1 MHAQIPL
8 QTNSS
13 DCGVFLLMYAAEVAR
28 RFPAG
33 ITQEDIETK
42 FSTTLTAEMFDGDHV
57 LEFRDYLHQLIF
69 CLQSLQKRG
78 LSEAHVK
85 DEELETFTIDR

>member
-1 MHAQIPL
+1 M

-33 ITQEDIETK
+33 ITREDVDTR
-42 FSTTLTAEMFDGDHV
+42 FAATLTADMFDLSHV
-57 LEFRDYLHQLIF
+57 QEFRDYLHQLIF
-69 CLQSLQKRG
+69 CLHSLQKRG
-78 LSEAHVK
+78 LSEEYVK
-85 DEELETFTIDR
+85 DEELDTFTIDL